1 MAVNI
6 FLKFIG
12 TFQKLSGKKSLK
24 LTFEDP
30 ITVKEIIEKLIEIFP
45 GKFKEILLDSHL
57 NYLQPNSL
65 VIINGKEISA
75 LRGIETEVEDGS
87 EIVFVPMVHGG

>member
-6 FLKFIG
+6 VIKFLG
-12 TFQKLSGKKSLK
+12 TFQRLSGKKSIN

-30 ITVKEIIEKLIEIFP
+30 LTVKEVIKRLTEIFP
-45 GKFKEILLDSHL
+45 SKFKDALLDVHL
-57 NYLQPNSL
+57 NFMRPNAL

-75 LRGIETEVEDGS
+75 LKGIETKVQDSS

>member
-6 FLKFIG
+6 VIKFLG
-12 TFQKLSGKKSLK
+12 TFQRLSGKKSIN

-30 ITVKEIIEKLIEIFP
+30 LTVKEVIKRLTEIFP
-45 GKFKEILLDSHL
+45 SKFKDALLDAHL
-57 NYLQPNSL
+57 NFMQPNAL

-75 LRGIETEVEDGS
+75 LKGIETEVQDSS